1 MRSKY
6 KSLGLLLI
14 AGLLVRF
21 WAMRWPPFLID
32 MNDWIA
38 WGERVL
44 AVGPRH
50 FYSETVFSDYTPG
63 YIYVMWLTA
72 WIKQTFFATASVETY
87 YFLYRLPSI
96 LFDLGTTT
104 LIYITVEQALEKRFA
119 QPGGPTKKRKKEKQN
134 QSQARD
140 YGPLVPVLAAA
151 CFLFNPAVIFNSA
164 TWGQLDASFTFLLF
178 LSLFLLLRG
187 RPEFAIIAYMLAFIV
202 KPQSI
207 SLAPL
212 IAVVLLTRYRPLEWA
227 KFSAIGIV
235 VTFIVLFPFF
245 GISAFPRLFALLSK
259 SVETYPYAT
268 LYMYNVW
275 SLFYNFWVS
284 DTTPFILGISARRLS
299 LLLYI
304 AGIVAGVALL
314 VRQLRKTSDQRTT
327 LFFFATYFTFLP
339 VMVLTRMHERYIY
352 PLLPFLV
359 TFAFLYQIQRQPQR
373 KWKLGAFFLNTPFV
387 VYLIVTVL
395 HAMAIYYVYLYYNHL
410 LNKTS
415 VDQSNIVFY
424 LIEGHVQVWSVIM
437 LTTFLIVT
445 LNVLKW
451 SSLKKAPG

>member
-1 MRSKY
+1 
-6 KSLGLLLI
+6 
-14 AGLLVRF
+14 
-21 WAMRWPPFLID
+21 
-32 MNDWIA
+32 
-38 WGERVL
+38 
-44 AVGPRH
+44 
-50 FYSETVFSDYTPG
+50 
-63 YIYVMWLTA
+63 
-72 WIKQTFFATASVETY
+72 
-87 YFLYRLPSI
+87 
-96 LFDLGTTT
+96 
-104 LIYITVEQALEKRFA
+104 
-119 QPGGPTKKRKKEKQN
+119 
-134 QSQARD
+134 
-140 YGPLVPVLAAA
+140 
-151 CFLFNPAVIFNSA
+151 
-164 TWGQLDASFTFLLF
+164 
-178 LSLFLLLRG
+178 
-187 RPEFAIIAYMLAFIV
+187 MLAFIV

-373 KWKLGAFFLNTPFV
+373 KWKLGAFF
-387 VYLIVTVL
+387 
-395 HAMAIYYVYLYYNHL
+395 
-410 LNKTS
+410 
-415 VDQSNIVFY
+415 
-424 LIEGHVQVWSVIM
+424 
-437 LTTFLIVT
+437 
-445 LNVLKW
+445 
-451 SSLKKAPG
+451 